1 MLLQILVSGF
11 FLGGIYALMACGLS
25 LILGVMRIVNLTHG
39 CFFTLGAYILFSFIL
54 RANVNPFIGMF
65 FTIIVLFFIGSILE
79 WLIIKRIKYSEIN
92 MMVLTLAL
100 AIAGEE
106 FIRIAWGP
114 KYLHIPPLIEGEFR
128 LGHIYMSNQRIL
140 ACFIGLFMLFLLML
154 FLKKTKTG
162 KAIRMVQQIPET
174 AALMGINVR
183 TISMVVFGLGV
194 VLAGAAGSLWAPMY
208 IIYPAM
214 GWTPLLISF
223 AIVILGGMG
232 SLGGSILGGFLFGFA
247 TLLTSMY
254 ISSGL
259 VNVIPFITLFIVLL
273 IRPTGFFGK
282 DIF

>member
-11 FLGGIYALMACGLS
+11 LLGGIYALMASGLS

-39 CFFTLGAYILFSFIL
+39 MFFTLGAYIVFTFIVKL
-54 RANVNPFIGMF
+54 SVNPIISIF
-65 FTIIVLFFIGSILE
+65 FTIIILFFIGCILE

-106 FIRIAWGP
+106 FIRITWGP
-114 KYLHIPPLIEGEFR
+114 KYLQIPPLVEGEIR
-128 LGHIYMSNQRIL
+128 IGYLYMPNQRIL
-140 ACFIGLFMLFLLML
+140 ACFIGLFLLFLLMI
-154 FLKKTKTG
+154 FLKKTRTG

-183 TISMVVFGLGV
+183 GISMVVFGLGV
-194 VLAGAAGSLWAPMY
+194 VLTGAAGSLWAPMY

-259 VNVIPFITLFIVLL
+259 VNVIPFLTLFIVLL
-273 IRPTGFFGK
+273 IRPSGFFGK